1 MDLGNFE
8 EVDDYKLEGQILEA
22 KNMKLIPL
30 YNSIKELIRKLKKT
44 EANELY
50 DEYLLTR
57 AHLRKKIVV

>member
-57 AHLRKKIVV
+57 THLRKKIVV